1 MRHSFPHWLFWLKLS
16 FLKLS
21 FILIIISSYEVS
33 IIPQKAKE
41 SVDCKKRLE
50 WLHFSQFWQ
59 GLWWM
64 HVFPHMLCYVLCYI
78 VRTHLFPERLW
89 SRLFPPFHLLLIS
102 MLIFSH
108 SIAVFPW
115 LTFAFSFRWRYFL
128 LVVYFDY
135 SLISL
140 YAAIIAFL
148 LPVKQPL

>member
-1 MRHSFPHWLFWLKLS
+1 MRHSFPHWPFWLKLS

-78 VRTHLFPERLW
+78 VRTHLFSWETMI
-89 SRLFPPFHLLLIS
+89 SPFSL
-102 MLIFSH
+102 
-108 SIAVFPW
+108 
-115 LTFAFSFRWRYFL
+115 FSF
-128 LVVYFDY
+128 
-135 SLISL
+135 
-140 YAAIIAFL
+140 IAHFN
-148 LPVKQPL
+148 VNIQPQHCSFPMINLCLFFSMEVCFY